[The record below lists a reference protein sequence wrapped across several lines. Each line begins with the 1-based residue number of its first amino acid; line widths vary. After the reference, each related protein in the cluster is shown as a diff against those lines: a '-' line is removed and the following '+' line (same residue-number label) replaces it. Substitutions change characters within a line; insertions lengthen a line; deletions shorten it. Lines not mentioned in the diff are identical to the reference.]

1 MEKCGRFVL
10 YHNKL
15 EQVFLKAMTDREET
29 LPVGRKDSG
38 PTGKNDNDT
47 KEDEQEFKE

>member
-1 MEKCGRFVL
+1 MP
-10 YHNKL
+10 
-15 EQVFLKAMTDREET
+15 DREET

-38 PTGKNDNDT
+38 LTRKNDNDT